1 MNISINDLY
10 QDILIQTAGQE
21 TVLIAIDGGGGAG
34 KSTLAQK
41 LKEVDA
47 ENVSVIHM
55 DDFYKPSEQ
64 RKHVTDS
71 EIGGNWDCERVKAQV
86 LVPLSTNQP
95 TSYQRYD
102 WVQDALAEFHDVPS
116 GHVVIVE
123 GCYSLLDSLRPF
135 YQFKIWVQSPRD
147 VRLSRGI
154 DRDGEE
160 QRHLW
165 ENLWMP
171 AEEVYIKA
179 QNPMEAANL
188 IIDGTG
194 RTSEIENF
202 EVTVLKKN
210 DGGLD
215 D

>member
-1 MNISINDLY
+1 MNCSIKDLY
-10 QDILIQTAGQE
+10 QDILLQNTGHKTI
-21 TVLIAIDGGGGAG
+21 LIAIDGGGGAG

-41 LKEVDA
+41 LKEVDT

-64 RKHVTDS
+64 RKHVSDS
-71 EIGGNWDCERVKAQV
+71 EIGGNWDCERVKTQV
-86 LVPLSTNQP
+86 LEPLSTNQAAR
-95 TSYQRYD
+95 YQRYD
-102 WVQDALAEFHDVPS
+102 WVEDKLAEIHDIPS

-135 YQFKIWVQSPRD
+135 YQFKIWVQSPRE

-154 DRDGEE
+154 ERDGEE

-171 AEEVYIKA
+171 AEERYIKS
-179 QNPMEAANL
+179 QNPMATANL

-194 RTSEIENF
+194 NEDF

-215 D
+215 V